1 MAKQSVTIAS
11 NIINSVSNVVSQ
23 VSSLYS
29 SDNFELLGQN
39 KDILNIGN
47 VLNSIFVN
55 RKDIDI
61 PRIVTVGSQ
70 SSGKSSILN
79 SILGMDILPTGANMV
94 TRGPLQLELIQST
107 VEVKAIFGEYIEGE
121 WINLNEISINY
132 PNPSDEQKL
141 EILSTIKQLT
151 KQYAGEGMN
160 ITTIPIYLRIYSPN
174 IPNLSLVDLPG
185 LTMVACTDKGQPKD
199 IKERIKNLVG
209 DYINNKETIILAV
222 MPARSDIEADIG
234 LDLIK
239 EYDPRGERTV
249 GILTKID
256 LMNEGTDITHL
267 LENKVSKDLQLNY
280 GYFGIRNR
288 NKLELDNNSVIE
300 GLRFE
305 QEYFSKHPIYS
316 NKKYSDKLGIPSL
329 CRNLSLILVKSL
341 KKCFPIILEK
351 VNRDLET
358 HKNELMKLGSP
369 LPEDQS
375 QRSAFIHKII
385 AKLTRTFI
393 SILDDRG
400 KIINSGRNI
409 KQHFIDFRKSINEID
424 PFSKQK
430 CPDSYIIDTINNCE
444 GNHMSFPSPPVEV
457 LEQLI
462 KDNSKRPIFMIF
474 PIAEKCCQKI
484 MNELVDLVEILIK
497 EISIDRFPAFHKLI
511 TNTSLNEVFIPALQ
525 VCYNII
531 KSELN
536 SQENYIWT
544 EDTLFNKALS
554 ASNTSNVDVM
564 RNLANNY
571 YNSTVYI
578 LQDTIPKKIMYE
590 LVTFSQKE
598 ISIKLYEKIKD
609 VNIDSLLEEI
619 DDINIKRKNLQN
631 SINEYTQAKSL
642 IESIM

>member
-1 MAKQSVTIAS
+1 MAQHSVGIAS
-11 NIINSVSNVVSQ
+11 NIYNSVTNAVSH

-29 SDNFELLGQN
+29 SDNFELLGQD
-39 KDILNIGN
+39 KEILQIGN
-47 VLNSIFVN
+47 VLNSIFIN
-55 RKDIDI
+55 RNDIDI
-61 PRIVTVGSQ
+61 PKIVTVGSQ

-79 SILGMDILPTGANMV
+79 SILGMDILPTGSNMV

-107 VEVKAIFGEYIEGE
+107 KDVKAIFGEYIEGN
-121 WINLNEISINY
+121 WVNMNEISINY
-132 PNPSDEQKL
+132 PNPTPEQKL
-141 EILSTIKQLT
+141 EISSTIKQLT
-151 KQYAGEGMN
+151 RQYAGEGMN
-160 ITTIPIYLRIYSPN
+160 ITDIPMYLRIYSPN

-185 LTMVACTDKGQPKD
+185 LTMVACTDQGQPKD
-199 IKERIKNLVG
+199 IKDRIRNLVG
-209 DYINNKETIILAV
+209 NYIQNKQTIILAV
-222 MPARSDIEADIG
+222 MPARTDIEADIG

-267 LENKVSKDLQLNY
+267 LDNKVSKDLQLNY

-288 NKLELDNNSVIE
+288 NKLELDNNSVLE

-305 QEYFSKHPIYS
+305 QEFFSKHSIYS
-316 NKKYSDKLGIPSL
+316 NKKYREKLGIPAL
-329 CRNLSLILVKSL
+329 CKNLSGILVKSL

-358 HKNELMKLGSP
+358 HKMDLSKLGSP
-369 LPEDQS
+369 IPQDQS

-385 AKLTRTFI
+385 AKLTRSFI

-409 KQHFIDFRKSINEID
+409 KQHFIEFRQNINEIQ
-424 PFSKQK
+424 PFSKNK
-430 CPDSYIIDTINNCE
+430 CPDSYIIESINNCE

-462 KDNSKRPIFMIF
+462 KDSSKKPIFMIY
-474 PIAEKCCQKI
+474 PIAEKCCQKV
-484 MNELVDLVEILIK
+484 MNELIELVELLIK
-497 EISIDRFPAFHKLI
+497 DICLDRFPSFHKLI
-511 TNTSLNEVFIPALQ
+511 TTTCLNEVFIPSLQ
-525 VCYNII
+525 KSYTII
-531 KSELN
+531 DSELN

-544 EDTLFNKALS
+544 EDLEFNKALLS
-554 ASNTSNVDVM
+554 SNTSNVDVM
-564 RNLANNY
+564 RNLATNY

-590 LVTFSQKE
+590 LVSKSQKE
-598 ISIKLYEKIKD
+598 ISIKLYEKVKD
-609 VNIDSLLEEI
+609 ANIDNLLLEI
-619 DDINIKRKNLQN
+619 DDIHIQRKNLEN
-631 SINEYTQAKSL
+631 NINDLIKAKNL